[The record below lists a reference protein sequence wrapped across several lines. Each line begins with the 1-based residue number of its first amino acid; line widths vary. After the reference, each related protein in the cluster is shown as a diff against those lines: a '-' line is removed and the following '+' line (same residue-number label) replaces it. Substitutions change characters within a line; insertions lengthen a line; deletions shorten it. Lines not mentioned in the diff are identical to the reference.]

1 MIKIRSKATGNT
13 FEARVFDT
21 RPAADA
27 YAAAHPVLRRNASG
41 SLLRHAAPVHALTN
55 GKFAVVA

>member
-1 MIKIRSKATGNT
+1 M
-13 FEARVFDT
+13 FDT
-21 RPAADA
+21 RGEADT

-41 SLLRHAAPVHALTN
+41 SLLRHAAPVNVLTN